1 MPPSPG
7 DPGLGRIPVDPQV
20 AIRLR
25 SSLDQLRSRGENLV
39 LTFYARLFELFP
51 EIRKMFGP
59 SSKIREIGSLEALT
73 LVVGHIG
80 EPERLRP
87 TLEALGKRLAAAG
100 VRPEQYP
107 VACRLML
114 DVMRDGSGESWTASL
129 EAEWS
134 QALML
139 VSEVMLEGTGESR
152 RTVPG
157 PRTRAKQTT
166 RRAQPSA
173 VPTRRD

>member
-1 MPPSPG
+1 
-7 DPGLGRIPVDPQV
+7 
-20 AIRLR
+20 
-25 SSLDQLRSRGENLV
+25 
-39 LTFYARLFELFP
+39 
-51 EIRKMFGP
+51 MFGQADEVG
-59 SSKIREIGSLEALT
+59 SVRSLEALT

-87 TLEALGKRLAAAG
+87 TLEVLGKRLAAAG
-100 VRPEQYP
+100 VTRSQYAI
-107 VACRLML
+107 ACRLML
-114 DVMRDGSGESWTASL
+114 DVMREGSGESWTASL

-139 VSEVMLEGTGESR
+139 VSEVMLDGAGQAR
-152 RTVPG
+152 RSVPG

-166 RRAQPSA
+166 RRALPSS